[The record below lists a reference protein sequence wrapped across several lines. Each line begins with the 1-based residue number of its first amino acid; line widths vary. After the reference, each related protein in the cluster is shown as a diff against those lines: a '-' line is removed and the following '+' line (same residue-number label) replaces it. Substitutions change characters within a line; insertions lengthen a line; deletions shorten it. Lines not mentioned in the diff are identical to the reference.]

1 MKYGKL
7 ILAILCS
14 SALFSC
20 TDKAWEGITDD
31 QYDDLDMGVPVPVV
45 ISMGSLQNGYTKG
58 TGAVDA
64 EDGKLWKDVDVYV
77 YAFKKDAESYSY
89 PASEN
94 NPNTLVDASLD
105 DPEST
110 LGRKAIY
117 EGVDGY
123 ITWENA
129 KQNVYYPL
137 GKEPYDFFAYYLDDA
152 EVDASS
158 VTRTGTSVSFPVE
171 IDGSRDLMTAHAEF
185 SRDQVAGRGFT
196 DDDIR
201 MLEKYSFSSWTAR
214 RNVNPVLQFKHH
226 LTRLRFEI
234 YPGLPG
240 SNEVYVNEV
249 RVKSKTAAEFTVA
262 SSDPSLMGLDFEAS
276 STRSDLFLCEQDG
289 SPLKQNTYHTQYEG
303 DFSLPI
309 FERQGVQVGG
319 TILVAPD
326 TSYEIAIANYET
338 NTGKVVHPLPF
349 TISLA
354 EGFKPGHQ
362 YVVKMAIYEMMSVDI
377 TVDVEPWGTGG
388 YIILDQEDEY
398 Y

>member
-1 MKYGKL
+1 MKHRNL

-14 SALFSC
+14 SVLLAC
-20 TDKAWEGITDD
+20 TDKAWEGLTDE

-45 ISMGSLQNGYTKG
+45 ITMGSLQNGYTKG

-77 YAFKKDAESYSY
+77 YAFKKDAESYSR
-89 PASEN
+89 PASDN
-94 NPNTLVDASLD
+94 NQDTLVDASLD
-105 DPEST
+105 DPESA
-110 LGRKAIY
+110 LGRKAKY
-117 EGVDGY
+117 EGLDGY

-129 KQNVYYPL
+129 RQDAYYPL

-158 VTRTGTSVSFPVE
+158 VTRSGTSVSFPVE

-185 SRDQVAGRGFT
+185 SREQVAGRGFSE
-196 DDDIR
+196 DEILL
-201 MLEKYSFSSWTAR
+201 LEQYSFSSWTAR

-249 RVKSKTAAEFTVA
+249 RVKSKTSAQFTVA
-262 SSDPSLMGLDFEAS
+262 SSDPSQMGLDFGIS

-289 SPLKQNTYHTQYEG
+289 FPLKQDTYHTQYEG
-303 DFSLPI
+303 DYSIPI

-326 TSYEIAIANYET
+326 TSYEIALTNYEAKIE
-338 NTGKVVHPLPF
+338 KVVHPLPF

-388 YIILDQEDEY
+388 YIIIDQEDEY

>member
-1 MKYGKL
+1 MKHRNL
-7 ILAILCS
+7 ILAILCLS
-14 SALFSC
+14 VLLAC
-20 TDKAWEGITDD
+20 TDKAWEGITDE

-45 ISMGSLQNGYTKG
+45 ITMGSLQNGYTKG

-77 YAFKKDAESYSY
+77 YAFKKDAESYSR
-89 PASEN
+89 PASDN
-94 NPNTLVDASLD
+94 NQDTLVDASLD
-105 DPEST
+105 DPESA
-110 LGRKAIY
+110 LGRKAKY
-117 EGVDGY
+117 EGLDGY

-129 KQNVYYPL
+129 RQDAYYPL

-158 VTRTGTSVSFPVE
+158 VTRSGTSVSFPVE

-185 SRDQVAGRGFT
+185 SREQVAGRGFSE
-196 DDDIR
+196 DEILL
-201 MLEKYSFSSWTAR
+201 LEQYSFSSWTAR

-249 RVKSKTAAEFTVA
+249 RVKSKTSAQFTVA
-262 SSDPSLMGLDFEAS
+262 SSDPSQMGLDFGIS

-289 SPLKQNTYHTQYEG
+289 SPLKQDTYHTQYEG
-303 DFSLPI
+303 DYSIPI

-326 TSYEIAIANYET
+326 TSYEIALTNYEAKIE
-338 NTGKVVHPLPF
+338 KVVHPLPF

-377 TVDVEPWGTGG
+377 TVDVEPWAQADTS
-388 YIILDQEDEY
+388 
-398 Y
+398 

>member
-1 MKYGKL
+1 MKHRNL

-14 SALFSC
+14 SVLLAC
-20 TDKAWEGITDD
+20 TDKAWEGLTDE

-45 ISMGSLQNGYTKG
+45 ITMGSLQNGYTKG

-77 YAFKKDAESYSY
+77 YAFKKDAESYSR
-89 PASEN
+89 PASDN
-94 NPNTLVDASLD
+94 NQDTLVDASLD
-105 DPEST
+105 DPESA
-110 LGRKAIY
+110 LGRKAKY
-117 EGVDGY
+117 EGLDGY
-123 ITWENA
+123 ITGENA
-129 KQNVYYPL
+129 RQDADYPL

-158 VTRTGTSVSFPVE
+158 VTRSGTSVSFPVE

-185 SRDQVAGRGFT
+185 SREQVAGRGFSE
-196 DDDIR
+196 DEILL
-201 MLEKYSFSSWTAR
+201 LEQYSFSSWTAR

-249 RVKSKTAAEFTVA
+249 RVKSKTSAQFTVA
-262 SSDPSLMGLDFEAS
+262 SSDPSQMGLDFGIS

-289 SPLKQNTYHTQYEG
+289 SPLKQDTYHTQYEG
-303 DFSLPI
+303 DYSIPI

-326 TSYEIAIANYET
+326 TSYEIALTNYEAKIE
-338 NTGKVVHPLPF
+338 KVVHPLPF

-388 YIILDQEDEY
+388 YIIIDQEDEY

>member
-1 MKYGKL
+1 MKHRNL

-14 SALFSC
+14 SVLLAC
-20 TDKAWEGITDD
+20 TDKAWEGLTDE

-45 ISMGSLQNGYTKG
+45 ITMGSLQNGYTKG

-64 EDGKLWKDVDVYV
+64 EDGKRWKDVDVYV
-77 YAFKKDAESYSY
+77 YAFKKDAESYSR
-89 PASEN
+89 PASDN
-94 NPNTLVDASLD
+94 NQDTLVDASLD
-105 DPEST
+105 DPESA
-110 LGRKAIY
+110 LGRKAKY
-117 EGVDGY
+117 EGLDGY

-129 KQNVYYPL
+129 RQDAYYPL

-158 VTRTGTSVSFPVE
+158 VTRSGTSVSFPVE

-185 SRDQVAGRGFT
+185 SREQVAGRGFSE
-196 DDDIR
+196 DEILL
-201 MLEKYSFSSWTAR
+201 LEQYSFSSWTAR

-249 RVKSKTAAEFTVA
+249 RVKSKTSAQFTVA
-262 SSDPSLMGLDFEAS
+262 SSDPSQMGLDFGIS

-289 SPLKQNTYHTQYEG
+289 SPLKQDTYHTQYEG
-303 DFSLPI
+303 DYSIPI

-326 TSYEIAIANYET
+326 TSYEIALTNYEAKIE
-338 NTGKVVHPLPF
+338 KVVHPLPF

-388 YIILDQEDEY
+388 YIIIDQEDEY